1 MEEQG
6 EYTARASLAIVGNYF
21 RAMGMWSIVCEQVHI
36 QQKVMR
42 YPPQDKLLDCFIN
55 ILAGGQGLIEIET
68 LVRPDGVLQRAF
80 GRSSCAEQ
88 STISDTLDACNAQT
102 SEQMRTA
109 LRAILLRYG
118 QGCQHDYARQR
129 QVLDVDMTG

>member
-80 GRSSCAEQ
+80 G
-88 STISDTLDACNAQT
+88 
-102 SEQMRTA
+102 
-109 LRAILLRYG
+109 
-118 QGCQHDYARQR
+118 
-129 QVLDVDMTG
+129 